1 MAQMQKPD
9 GVVVLPLWTAAALDQ
24 LREIERGA
32 VDSALHHLATSGD
45 RRALK
50 ILASPD
56 PDRKNG
62 TLYEMRVGS
71 ELRLLLLYRE
81 EAQSYEVVGINR
93 RAA

>member
-1 MAQMQKPD
+1 MAQTQKP
-9 GVVVLPLWTAAALDQ
+9 GGIVVIPLWTAAALDQ
-24 LREIERGA
+24 LRDVERGA
-32 VDSALHHLATSGD
+32 VESALHHLATSGD
-45 RRALK
+45 RKALK

-62 TLYEMRVGS
+62 TLYEMRVSS

-81 EAQSYEVVGINR
+81 EAQRYEVVGINR